1 MKRTIALIFAFL
13 ALALELCIS
22 IKSPSVESITACV
35 FSAVIIIAL
44 LCIRTVTITD
54 DAPKGTRPNDKALKL
69 ANEIAPHI
77 KEKDGKISLR
87 ILK

>member
-13 ALALELCIS
+13 SLALELFIS

-44 LCIRTVTITD
+44 FCIRTVTLTD
-54 DAPKGTRPNDKALKL
+54 VSPKGARPNDRVLKL
-69 ANEIAPHI
+69 ANEIAPYV